1 MTAHTPGPWAV
12 FGRAGYAGHKVGD
25 CTGRSVAAFPA
36 TSKRSEDER
45 NANAGLIAAAP
56 DMLDLARNVAGLD
69 AAYLDH
75 IDHHS
80 ILHGI
85 LISAV
90 REWQEQAR
98 AAIAKAEGAS

>member
-56 DMLDLARNVAGLD
+56 DMLELAREALHVALVHKLPQFE
-69 AAYLDH
+69 A
-75 IDHHS
+75 
-80 ILHGI
+80 
-85 LISAV
+85 
-90 REWQEQAR
+90 RAR